1 MGSGA
6 GVGKDYSNG
15 WKACGGG
22 VRIKH
27 GREPLV
33 AFEQGMVW
41 GKKNGYFRKM
51 CLAVVGKIAIKT
63 SF

>member
-41 GKKNGYFRKM
+41 GKKM
-51 CLAVVGKIAIKT
+51 AILGKCAWQW
-63 SF
+63 